1 VRCIVFLPLISMV
14 VGCSS
19 RPLNRRDLRQAATR
33 IESISQE
40 AALFSEFV
48 RDGHATSTLTRTHP
62 EYLKELSNDVAKTLS
77 TSPQE
82 NGLSK
87 DQTSLHMFGKP

>member
-1 VRCIVFLPLISMV
+1 MRCIVFLPLISMV

-48 RDGHATSTLTRTHP
+48 RDGHATSTFTRNHP